1 MAEEGTPNRDLN
13 FTEKANQLQNFSS
26 RIAKTVNMVAAG
38 GSGDKKKLA
47 EALLAGALQVESLTP
62 QLINAGR
69 IRMAYQG
76 NQAANEH
83 FDNLKSQYSESVNKV
98 RLLCDE
104 AIDSRNFIKQSED
117 CIKKHTVLCEDACR
131 DQVSAKMVDN
141 ASSIARLAN
150 RVLMIA
156 RQEADNSEDP
166 TFIQNLSSSAD
177 NLQRAVPPMVQ
188 AAKSV
193 ALNMG
198 SQPIVNTWRG
208 TNDELINAVH
218 NIGNCLALPLELNS
232 GADLL
237 EVPSY
242 IASRFDNDEQA
253 PKRPPPPGNYI
264 PPPRPPPPE
273 TDDEDDMFMPTPLPN
288 QPIMMAAHGLH
299 QEVRQWSSKD
309 NEIVAAAKRMA
320 LLMARLSQLVRGVDG
335 TKKDLIDCA
344 KEIAEA
350 SEEVTALAKELARD
364 CTDKRMRT
372 NLLQVCER
380 IPTIGTQLKILST
393 VKATML
399 GAQGTEEDREAT
411 EMLVGNAQNLMQ
423 SVKET
428 VRAAEAA
435 SIKMRTDAG
444 VRMRWV
450 RKQPWYQY

>member
-1 MAEEGTPNRDLN
+1 
-13 FTEKANQLQNFSS
+13 
-26 RIAKTVNMVAAG
+26 
-38 GSGDKKKLA
+38 
-47 EALLAGALQVESLTP
+47 
-62 QLINAGR
+62 
-69 IRMAYQG
+69 
-76 NQAANEH
+76 
-83 FDNLKSQYSESVNKV
+83 
-98 RLLCDE
+98 
-104 AIDSRNFIKQSED
+104 
-117 CIKKHTVLCEDACR
+117 
-131 DQVSAKMVDN
+131 
-141 ASSIARLAN
+141 
-150 RVLMIA
+150 
-156 RQEADNSEDP
+156 
-166 TFIQNLSSSAD
+166 
-177 NLQRAVPPMVQ
+177 MVQ

-193 ALNMG
+193 ALNIG
-198 SQPIVNTWRG
+198 NSSAVTHWRG
-208 TNDELINAVH
+208 ANDELVNAVH
-218 NIGNCLALPLELNS
+218 NIGSCLVVQPLEFGPNQ
-232 GADLL
+232 GDLSSL
-237 EVPSY
+237 PATY
-242 IASRFDNDEQA
+242 YDEQV
-253 PKRPPPPGNYI
+253 PKRPPPPGDSI

-273 TDDEDDMFMPTPLPN
+273 TDDEDDMFMHTPLPN

-309 NEIVAAAKRMA
+309 NDIVAAAKRMA

-350 SEEVTALAKELARD
+350 SEEVTLLAKELARD